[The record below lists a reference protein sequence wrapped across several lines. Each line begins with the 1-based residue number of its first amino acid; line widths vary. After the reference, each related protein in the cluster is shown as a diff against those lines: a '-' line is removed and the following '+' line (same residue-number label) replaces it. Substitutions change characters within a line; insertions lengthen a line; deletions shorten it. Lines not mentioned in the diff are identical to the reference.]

1 VPTTPKFARRGWLA
15 ARHREQLDHEVNEV
29 NEASYVSF
37 AGHYGVIFTR

>member
-15 ARHREQLDHEVNEV
+15 ARHREQLDHEVNE
-29 NEASYVSF
+29 ASYVSF